1 MELRK
6 GSVWAFNYESG
17 SNDYKGNS
25 QVIPIFKFKKKSLKL
40 TLGRTRKFIP
50 LPCWLMEPLLRI
62 FDMLPYFETI
72 LPSVERL

>member
-6 GSVWAFNYESG
+6 DSVKAFNYESG

-40 TLGRTRKFIP
+40 TLRRTRKFIP
-50 LPCWLMEPLLRI
+50 PPW
-62 FDMLPYFETI
+62 YKGGWG
-72 LPSVERL
+72 